1 LIVNAA
7 TVSSAPRT
15 VIILIGLKSSLDLFL
30 DDSLVRASR
39 MWIFLSVPKITP
51 STISPLDRNSI
62 MPKDKAQNQKNA
74 TKDRQMMGSVGDLLT
89 ENEKLLSVAGAEL
102 PDCFE
107 GCNKYF
113 AKTVDVAIK
122 SGNHYERYQNVCFR
136 FKEARKCLEQ
146 MKHCG
151 SYELFDV
158 LTSGL
163 KYMCM
168 DQKGAFNATMECVD
182 VNTSEIQDSK

>member
-1 LIVNAA
+1 
-7 TVSSAPRT
+7 
-15 VIILIGLKSSLDLFL
+15 
-30 DDSLVRASR
+30 
-39 MWIFLSVPKITP
+39 
-51 STISPLDRNSI
+51 

-136 FKEARKCLEQ
+136 FKEASKCLEQ

-163 KYMCM
+163 KYMCI
-168 DQKGAFNATMECVD
+168 DQKGECSKDCNVEGILAGWGVYAGLRQTSLFTPQGITMLFIMLTD
-182 VNTSEIQDSK
+182 EIQQAMPWYGWLVAFGLDDAI